1 MNMTSRLT
9 AVLALSLLLP
19 VSGAVAFEPTG
30 NAVADRFLE
39 LTEASGTK
47 DLSYASVTESS
58 DGVSLQALVG
68 TMTDGDETFTVKI
81 ADISLVNGSIS
92 ADDVLSVGEL
102 NLSGFSLSSPKFAFT
117 AEKLDSQDV
126 VFPTLEQVRTNPS
139 AYNSTSAY
147 SSAVLTSAAFATE
160 NGLYLPIDEVRL
172 SNRDFVGNMPKISE
186 TRITNVALTTEN
198 LPSGDFRK
206 SLTDLGYTAI
216 RFDVAA
222 DWRWDDTTGT
232 FEMPQILITGSEV
245 GDMTWRFRLGG
256 FTPELITELKA
267 LNPADE
273 AKAQEVLG
281 KLQATSI
288 EAISVDFTN
297 KSIVDRVL
305 DQQSQ
310 KAGVPRSDF
319 VDRTMASLVGP
330 MAALRNQAF
339 QDMIE
344 SQLRAFLSDPKNLK
358 LSVAPANPVPIAQI
372 VGMAAI
378 APQTIPDILGVTIQA
393 GQ

>member
-1 MNMTSRLT
+1 MNKTSRLT

-30 NAVADRFLE
+30 NAIADRFLE

-47 DLSYASVTESS
+47 DLSYGSVTESS

-68 TMTDGDETFTVKI
+68 TMTDEDETFTVKI
-81 ADISLVNGSIS
+81 ADIRLVNGSIN
-92 ADDVLSVGEL
+92 ADDALTVGTL
-102 NLSGFSLSSPKFAFT
+102 DLSGFSLSSKEFAFT
-117 AEKLDSQDV
+117 AERLVSEDV
-126 VFPTLEQVRTNPS
+126 VFPTLEQVKSNPS

-160 NGLYLPIDEVRL
+160 KGLYLPIDEVRL
-172 SNRDFVGNMPKISE
+172 SNSDFVGNMPKISE

-245 GDMTWRFRLGG
+245 GDMNWRFRLGG
-256 FTPELITELKA
+256 FTPELITDLKA

-273 AKAQEVLG
+273 AKAQEVMG

-344 SQLRAFLSDPKNLK
+344 TQLRAFLTNPKNLK

-378 APQTIPDILGVTIQA
+378 APQTIPDILGVSIEA